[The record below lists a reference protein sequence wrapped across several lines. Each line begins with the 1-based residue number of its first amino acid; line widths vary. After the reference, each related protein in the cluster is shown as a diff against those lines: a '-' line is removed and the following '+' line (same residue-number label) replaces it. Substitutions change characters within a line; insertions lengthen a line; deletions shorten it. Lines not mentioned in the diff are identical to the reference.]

1 MQSDYLDKFHQRL
14 WLTMKSTTD
23 NNGEKRKIRRLF
35 FVFFLSFIKDEFRQT
50 VNVTISVIKPSTP
63 EKYQRQRT
71 IHCQKQVS

>member
-50 VNVTISVIKPSTP
+50 VNVTIYVKTPSTSD
-63 EKYQRQRT
+63 EYHRQRT